1 MTMTTETE
9 NGEEDTLFEF
19 PCEFPIKVM
28 GADQDK
34 LSRVLKQILEQ
45 HSPECVD
52 REFKLRP
59 SSKGRFVG
67 ITVIITANSK
77 AQLDAIYQALT
88 DAEEVLVAL

>member
-1 MTMTTETE
+1 MTKDNE
-9 NGEEDTLFEF
+9 NCEEDTLFEF

-28 GADQDK
+28 GADEDK
-34 LSRVLKQILEQ
+34 LSEVLREALQRY
-45 HSPECVD
+45 SPECID

-67 ITVIITANSK
+67 ITVTITATSK

-88 DAEEVLVAL
+88 DSKEVLIAL